1 MPDNNQNNNSQNTNN
16 QNNQNQQNN
25 NQNSAGAVSQSKS
38 VVLGCDSNDVNDSE
52 CQNTVKGILEQAG
65 YQVEPLP
72 IGPNDFADYSYG
84 NGGKDPKG
92 KIGVYLMAASLI
104 SFLDATDAN
113 FDFNV
118 VGIRGDVTGWTNEE
132 WKTKPIHKD
141 PDGNYSHPRYDECNG
156 KTYPELNEMFKGRC
170 VAVPGENSQDLGN
183 NILAAIQ
190 GQGFTGGGATST
202 VSSGGGAQIKDKTF
216 EHCIRRICAATD
228 SVFIVDNN
236 VAILFPY
243 VDWMAFTLRQKIDT
257 IKKEEIDPDVFSIEY
272 NNDGFYNKVSIAW
285 GGMTLPD
292 RFSDDQEKKKFEHNN
307 FTEDDITKK
316 MISSGFKVPK
326 SLNVPTI
333 ESTLNTTTS
342 NATTSNTTETK
353 TTTKKKKTTQEL
365 SVDKD
370 GTTILSEQ
378 YDALVEKYGELE
390 KRVESKAP
398 DFETAQYIVNAL
410 LIQYVRD
417 FNNSCECRAL
427 TKKKYNGGT
436 FHVVENPFTDEKEVF
451 YLNGYN
457 VRLQK
462 TEPIYHDLYFKYG
475 PESAEEL
482 ADYQT
487 FGGGGGAAATGNQ
500 PINAGSATEEQIW
513 KGALVPCHQDS
524 CGELRVEESDATDP
538 QVAEDYYNKM
548 VKTGKKFCL
557 TCYGMSS
564 WLYYQ
569 FNYKA
574 GIPCQVVG
582 NDQHHVIMLDR
593 GNGMQSTMQDYRDH
607 NLERGYRWREDQDTT
622 VLLAAPNNVSSV
634 GGNTA
639 GTTGTTQNNKRNDT
653 K

>member
-1 MPDNNQNNNSQNTNN
+1 MPSGDTSQNNN
-16 QNNQNQQNN
+16 QNNQNN
-25 NQNSAGAVSQSKS
+25 NQNDNQNNTGQLVSQSKE
-38 VVLGCDSNDVNDSE
+38 VILGCDRNQVDDAG
-52 CQNTVKGILEQAG
+52 CQNKVKSVLEQGG
-65 YQVEPLP
+65 YKVQNLN
-72 IGPNDFADYSYG
+72 IDPNAFATYSYTG
-84 NGGKDPKG
+84 DAKG
-92 KIGVYLMAASLI
+92 KIGVYLMAGSLI
-104 SFLDATDAN
+104 SYLDAASAN
-113 FDFNV
+113 FDYNIL
-118 VGIRGDVTGWTNEE
+118 GIRGDVSSLGTENGFQ
-132 WKTKPIHKD
+132 TKGVPKD
-141 PDGNYSHPRYDECNG
+141 HHGDCTIPECDQHQG

-228 SVFIVDNN
+228 SIFIVDNN
-236 VAILFPY
+236 VAVLFPY
-243 VDWMAFTLRQKIDT
+243 TDWMAFTLRQKIDT
-257 IKKEEIDPDVFSIEY
+257 IKKEEIDPDVFSMEY
-272 NNDGFYNKVSIAW
+272 NNDGFYNKISIAW

-307 FTEDDITKK
+307 FTEDDIIKK
-316 MISSGFKVPK
+316 MTSSGFKVPK

-333 ESTLNTTTS
+333 ESTLNT
-342 NATTSNTTETK
+342 TTSNTTETK